1 MSIKNRRYGGRPHF
15 DIQAGKQNGL
25 LTVGAAY
32 GFAENGE
39 LEQNA
44 DYIVKTTAELE
55 ALLMKL

>member
-1 MSIKNRRYGGRPHF
+1 MVGDRIF